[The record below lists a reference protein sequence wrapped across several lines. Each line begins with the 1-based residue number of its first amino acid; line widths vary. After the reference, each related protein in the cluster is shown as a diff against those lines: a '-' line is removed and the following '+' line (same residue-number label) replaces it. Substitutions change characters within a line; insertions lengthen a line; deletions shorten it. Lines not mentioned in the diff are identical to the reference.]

1 MSLTQS
7 NNYSGASQLGN
18 VKENWLFQLFNQDSY
33 LQFDGTDDFID
44 CGTTSSAIS
53 GITSNITI
61 AFWINFPSSVIGESI
76 NDYIFMSNSIADYFT
91 GFQIYKDSADKI
103 SILISDAG
111 NDNDYKRIKGDAV
124 SADTWYFVA
133 ITSDLDG
140 SFNTTSNTTILY
152 NNSGTTETAAGSSWS
167 ASKSVGYSGSGKT
180 LFGKFLLPDPDG
192 YAEFRLKNFAIWNV
206 QLDSDNLTA
215 IYNSGNFLSLDEDS
229 GNYNQSSN
237 LKAYWEFN
245 NGENFAQDLT
255 GNITTG
261 TITGAKYKGFL
272 PLAYRDTTVDNV
284 FYHGVVKSS
293 ATIRN
298 SIDVL
303 KSKSKTS
310 NISLSVINSKY
321 QGTDLS
327 KELFLGSNNYYNRT
341 VRVFSQLNSMST
353 LEECLQLYHG
363 RLETIKHNDN
373 SINLSVVSKSPW
385 DNKVVPNVKSPNGN
399 LFPISYGNFVK
410 NTSAFGSEAYAE
422 GFKKQVFPVEIDEWG
437 FSYKCLFH
445 KDIGSTDTTL
455 HYYEEAVDAFLPL
468 ANSNDAE
475 SYGNG
480 YIVKTK
486 WDLKRHFKFKAI
498 GTPIRSTGWDSTNQ
512 IVFGFDGVTDE
523 TSSSTPSTFAL
534 ADFTKTADSS
544 VNLRIDVQYDVPAF
558 DDQFDSFS
566 ASQKNGLEIQIRFLV
581 DDFYATKGYNE
592 AHATN
597 SFTIHD
603 NSRFGG
609 SSIPNSSDS
618 ISDGQEIFSHNAITA
633 VSEGTESNVSEQ
645 TITHD
650 LLPHLELYAN
660 TSGQYEDG
668 MWLRF
673 KRTAI
678 KPADTTPPGQISIT
692 TKATL
697 KLYDVRFKTTL
708 RVRNFN
714 STQEGMSRIR
724 DVKKLYS
731 GADGLNASWDGDAID
746 EGHDAHRD
754 LLIRYAGMPTIEPEN
769 WSDLDNDRTTWYIKY
784 WLHEEMPLI
793 KLLEK
798 LQYEFGFI
806 HMINPSNGKS
816 KYVWIHGTG
825 TNNAFRAEDVVA
837 TLKNSDI
844 SSLNISTTPV
854 KEIVTKSI
862 INTFKHPA
870 KGTYLREVTAIN
882 SEPRKKYNIKSK
894 ENTSTINLDALF
906 PIPAGTIATD
916 KQDDFYSYYSQAN
929 ADVKKLIDCEIVNI
943 QKGYTLEVGDIIKF
957 DDMIVEPF
965 GSDWNNY
972 YMIVSISRSAGKI
985 KITARE
991 VG

>member
-33 LQFDGTDDFID
+33 LQFDGVDDYID
-44 CGTTSSAIS
+44 LGTTTASSSINLLGTSESDGTGIS
-53 GITSNITI
+53 IS
-61 AFWINFPSSVIGESI
+61 FLINFPELGQMESI
-76 NDYIFMSNSIADYFT
+76 FA
-91 GFQIYKDSADKI
+91 
-103 SILISDAG
+103 
-111 NDNDYKRIKGDAV
+111 
-124 SADTWYFVA
+124 
-133 ITSDLDG
+133 
-140 SFNTTSNTTILY
+140 SNTTATYSGYWIDKDA
-152 NNSGTTETAAGSSWS
+152 NNKIRFQWGDDEGATQHDRRTMIGNDTALSANTWYHVIITSTFANATSGTNIYINNVAETIDDDGNATVTTPTYVSD
-167 ASKSVGYSGSGKT
+167 GKAYIGREDFT
-180 LFGKFLLPDPDG
+180 ATNYGGKL
-192 YAEFRLKNFAIWNV
+192 YLKNLAIWAGI
-206 QLDSDNLTA
+206 LDSDNRTA

-237 LKAYWEFN
+237 LKAYWELN

-255 GNITTG
+255 ANIATG
-261 TITGAKYKGFL
+261 TINGAKYKGFL
-272 PLAYRDTTVDNV
+272 PLSYRDTTVDNV

-293 ATIRN
+293 ASIRN

-321 QGTDLS
+321 QGIDLS

-373 SINLSVVSKSPW
+373 SINLSIVSKSPW
-385 DNKVVPNVKSPNGN
+385 DNKVVPNVKSPNGR
-399 LFPISYGNFVK
+399 LFPISYGNYVK

-422 GFKKQVFPVEIDEWG
+422 TMKKQVFPVQVDSWG

-455 HYYEEAVDAFLPL
+455 HYYEESIDAFLPL
-468 ANSNDAE
+468 ADLNDAE

-486 WDLKRHFKFKAI
+486 WDLKRHFKFKA
-498 GTPIRSTGWDSTNQ
+498 TDVPIRSSGWDNTNQ
-512 IVFGFDGVTDE
+512 VFNAFDGTADE
-523 TSSSTPSTFAL
+523 TSSTTPSTFGQIDFDHSENSP
-534 ADFTKTADSS
+534 ADR
-544 VNLRIDVQYDVPAF
+544 RIDAQYDIPAF
-558 DDQFDSFS
+558 DDEFDSFS
-566 ASQKNGLEIQIRFLV
+566 SSEKNQLEIQIRFLV
-581 DDFYATKGYNE
+581 DDFYTTRSHSGST
-592 AHATN
+592 HATN
-597 SFTIHD
+597 FFKIHD

-609 SSIPNSSDS
+609 SVNPNTSDS
-618 ISDGQEIFSHNAITA
+618 ITDGTEIFSHSNLSA
-633 VSEGTESNVSEQ
+633 VSEATEANVSEQ
-645 TITHD
+645 TVTHN
-650 LLPHLELYAN
+650 LLTNLNLYN
-660 TSGQYEDG
+660 YEDG
-668 MWLRF
+668 FWLRF
-673 KRTAI
+673 RRGAT
-678 KPADTTPPGQISIT
+678 KPGDASGGDNLV
-692 TKATL
+692 L
-697 KLYDVRFKTTL
+697 KGILKVYDVRFKTTL

-714 STQEGMSRIR
+714 SSQEGMARIR
-724 DVKKLYS
+724 DVKQLYS
-731 GADGLNASWDGDAID
+731 GANGLNASWDGDAIS

-769 WSDLDNDRTTWYIKY
+769 WSDLDSDRSTWYIKY
-784 WLHEEMPLI
+784 WLHKEMPLI

-844 SSLNISTTPV
+844 SSLNISTTSV

-929 ADVKKLIDCEIVNI
+929 GDVKKLIDCEIVNI